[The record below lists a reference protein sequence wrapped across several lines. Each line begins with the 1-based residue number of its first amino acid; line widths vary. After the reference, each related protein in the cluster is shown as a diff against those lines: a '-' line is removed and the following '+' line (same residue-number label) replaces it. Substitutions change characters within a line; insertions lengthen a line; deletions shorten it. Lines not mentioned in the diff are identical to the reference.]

1 MNGTPASE
9 NTKQLVKRL
18 KEEDMK
24 AFDILYRQ
32 YSERLYSFAFSILK
46 NREDAKEIVQDTFLK
61 LWNKRKEIQP
71 NQSLNAY
78 LFTISHNIS
87 IDLIRKRLKDEKY
100 AEYLKTHVTKEGTET
115 ENLFHFNE
123 LTYKLQEA
131 IQQLPKQRK
140 LIFQMSR
147 EEGLSH
153 AEIAKKLNISVKTVE
168 NQINLSLKSI
178 RRKLNSGELK
188 SFLFTSLFI

>member
-9 NTKQLVKRL
+9 KTKQLVKRL
-18 KEEDMK
+18 KEGDMK

-46 NREDAKEIVQDTFLK
+46 NREDAKEIVQETFLK
-61 LWNKRKEIQP
+61 LWNKRMEIHP

-131 IQQLPKQRK
+131 IQQLPEQRMR
-140 LIFQMSR
+140 IFQMSR

-168 NQINLSLKSI
+168 NQINLALKSI
-178 RRKLNSGELK
+178 RGKLNSGELK